1 MHHVPRHRP
10 PTGSIPLSRGLRRS
24 RPAGLASV
32 LASAFA
38 TVTCAALIAAQ
49 AQAPAQAA
57 APDFIAFESGHVRP
71 LALSADGTKLF
82 AVNTPNNTLEVFNVT
97 ASGLQLAARV
107 PVGLE
112 PVSVA
117 VRNASEVWV
126 VNHLSDSVSVVSL
139 QGTPRVVRTLLVGDE
154 PRDIVF
160 AGTPAKAFVTA
171 AHRGQQLTHIS
182 LKGVPGAGDPKLTT
196 PGVPR
201 ADVWVFNPD
210 NLSPQVGGV
219 PVRIMNFFADTP
231 RALAVSPDRN
241 TVYVAAFKS
250 GNQTA
255 SVNEE
260 LVCESFELNKPCNI
274 KGTKSPGGR
283 LGPPTNAEGK
293 PAPKTGLIVKFNR
306 DKGQWQDVIG
316 RNWTPAMRFNLPDKD
331 VFAVDANALTEKAIF
346 AHVGTTLFNMATNP
360 VTGKLY
366 VTNTEANNL
375 TRFEGPGKHGGSTVQ
390 GKIALSRITVVGNG
404 QVLPR
409 HLNKHIDYSKLV
421 NDPGFDTTAKQH
433 SLASPMEMAVTR
445 DGRTLFVA
453 ANGSSRIGVFDTTEI
468 ENDTFNPRTAS
479 ARYLTVSG
487 GGPSGLVLDESRDRL
502 YVMTRFDNAV
512 KVLSLS
518 GRNEVAKAALPN
530 PEPAAVI
537 AGRPFL
543 YDANLSSANG
553 EASCASCHTFGDM
566 DDLAWDLGNPDDVVT
581 KSPMKQEFTRET
593 EFQVAKFLF
602 QSNPK
607 NKINGSDDPKD
618 FHPMKGPMTTQTLKG
633 MANSGAM
640 HWRGD
645 RSNGFFG
652 VHADDPVLSFKNFA
666 PAFEGLLGNP
676 APMSEGGMQA
686 FADFML
692 QVQLPPNPIR
702 NLDNSLTAAQKR
714 GFDFYFGDRP
724 SDGILVPELGNLRNF
739 VKSHNCNGCHTVD
752 AAQGLYGTGKM
763 QSFEGISQIV
773 KVPHLRNMYAKIG
786 RFGSPAIPFATA
798 PDTGHQGD
806 QVRGFGF
813 VHDGTVDLLAHFFTV
828 RVFQPTLN
836 SGFPL
841 INPNQ
846 TRRDVSDFMHAMDSD
861 LAPIV
866 GQQVTLSADAGQRL
880 AAWPRIDL
888 LIQRAKTPFV
898 SKLLGGQVTEC
909 ELVAHTVE
917 TGLRRGF
924 WFDVAANAFV
934 GSDGSRRTDAA
945 LRSLANV
952 AGQEVTYT
960 CVPPGSGRRI
970 AAVN

>member
-1 MHHVPRHRP
+1 M
-10 PTGSIPLSRGLRRS
+10 
-24 RPAGLASV
+24 
-32 LASAFA
+32 
-38 TVTCAALIAAQ
+38 
-49 AQAPAQAA
+49 
-57 APDFIAFESGHVRP
+57 RP

-112 PVSVA
+112 PVAVA

-126 VNHLSDSVSVVSL
+126 VNHLSDSVSIVSL

-160 AGTPAKAFVTA
+160 AGSPAKAFVTA
-171 AHRGQQLTHIS
+171 AHRGQQLTHVS
-182 LKGVPGAGDPKLTT
+182 LKGVPGAGDPQLTT

-255 SVNEE
+255 SINEE
-260 LVCESFELNKPCNI
+260 LVCESFELNTPCDI

-283 LGPPTNAEGK
+283 LGPATNAEGK

-306 DKGQWQDVIG
+306 AKGQWQDVIG

-331 VFAVDANALTEKAIF
+331 VFAVDANALSEKAIF

-360 VTGKLY
+360 VTGRLY
-366 VTNTEANNL
+366 VSNTEANNL

-409 HLNKHIDYSKLV
+409 HLNKHIDYGKLV
-421 NDPGFDTTAKQH
+421 TDPGFDTTAKQH

-445 DGRTLFVA
+445 DGRTLLVA
-453 ANGSSRIGVFDTTEI
+453 ANGSSRIGVFDTTEL

-479 ARYLTVSG
+479 SRYITVSG

-543 YDANLSSANG
+543 YDAVLSSANG
-553 EASCASCHTFGDM
+553 EASCASCHVFGDM

-618 FHPMKGPMTTQTLKG
+618 FHPMKGPMVTQTLKG
-633 MANSGAM
+633 MSNSGAM

-652 VHADDPVLSFKNFA
+652 VHADDAVLSFKNFA

-676 APMSEGGMQA
+676 TPMSEGGMQV

-692 QVQLPPNPIR
+692 QVQLQPNPVR
-702 NLDNSLTAAQKR
+702 NLDNSLTTAQKR

-773 KVPHLRNMYAKIG
+773 KVPQLRNMYAKVG
-786 RFGSPAIPFATA
+786 RFGGAAVPFATA

-898 SKLLGGQVTEC
+898 SKMLGGQVTEC
-909 ELVAHTVE
+909 DLVAHTVE

-924 WFDVAANAFV
+924 WFDASANAFV

-960 CVPPGSGRRI
+960 CAPPGSGRRI
-970 AAVN
+970 AAVL

>member
-1 MHHVPRHRP
+1 MPPVPRHRQP
-10 PTGSIPLSRGLRRS
+10 SGS
-24 RPAGLASV
+24 RPAGFAST

-38 TVTCAALIAAQ
+38 TATCAALIAAQ
-49 AQAPAQAA
+49 AHAPAHAA

-97 ASGLQLAARV
+97 ASGLQWAARV

-171 AHRGQQLTHIS
+171 AHRGQQLTHVS

-260 LVCESFELNKPCNI
+260 LVCESFELNKPCDI

-283 LGPPTNAEGK
+283 LGPATNAEGK

-331 VFAVDANALTEKAIF
+331 VFAVDANALTDKAIY

-421 NDPGFDTTAKQH
+421 TDAGFDTTAKQH

-453 ANGSSRIGVFDTTEI
+453 ANGSSRIGVFDTAEI

-518 GRNEVAKAALPN
+518 GRSEVAKAVLPN

-602 QSNPK
+602 QPNPK
-607 NKINGSDDPKD
+607 VKINGSDDPKD

-645 RSNGFFG
+645 RSNGVFG

-676 APMSEGGMQA
+676 APMSEGGMQV

-724 SDGILVPELGNLRNF
+724 SDGILVPEIGNLRAF

-763 QSFEGISQIV
+763 QSFEGISQVV

-861 LAPIV
+861 LAPVV

-909 ELVAHTVE
+909 DLVAHTVE
-917 TGLRRGF
+917 TGMRRGF
-924 WFDVAANAFV
+924 WFDPAANAFV

>member
-1 MHHVPRHRP
+1 MPPTFLRRPSSGTGRP
-10 PTGSIPLSRGLRRS
+10 P
-24 RPAGLASV
+24 RPTLTSAF
-32 LASAFA
+32 ASAFL
-38 TVTCAALIAAQ
+38 TLSCAGLIAT
-49 AQAPAQAA
+49 QAPTPARAA

-97 ASGLQLAARV
+97 PAGLQLAARV

-112 PVSVA
+112 PVAVA

-126 VNHLSDSVSVVSL
+126 VNHLSDSVSIVSL

-160 AGTPAKAFVTA
+160 AGSPAKAFITA
-171 AHRGQQLTHIS
+171 AHRGQQLTHVS
-182 LKGVPGAGDPKLTT
+182 LKGVPGAGDPQLTT

-255 SVNEE
+255 SINEE
-260 LVCESFELNKPCNI
+260 LVCESFELNTPCDI

-306 DKGQWQDVIG
+306 AKGQWQDVIG

-331 VFAVDANALTEKAIF
+331 VFAVDANALSEKAIF

-433 SLASPMEMAVTR
+433 SLASPMEMAVSR

-479 ARYLTVSG
+479 ARYITVSG

-645 RSNGFFG
+645 RSNGVFG

-676 APMSEGGMQA
+676 EPMSEGGMQA

-724 SDGILVPELGNLRNF
+724 SDGILVPEIGNLRNF

-773 KVPHLRNMYAKIG
+773 KVPHLRNMYAKVG
-786 RFGSPAIPFATA
+786 RFGGAAVPFATA

-861 LAPIV
+861 LAPVV

-888 LIQRAKTPFV
+888 MIQRAKTPFV

-909 ELVAHTVE
+909 DLVAHTVE
-917 TGLRRGF
+917 NGLRRGF
-924 WFDVAANAFV
+924 WFDAAANAFV
-934 GSDGSRRTDAA
+934 GSDGSRRTDSA

-960 CVPPGSGRRI
+960 CTPPGSGRRI
-970 AAVN
+970 AAVQ